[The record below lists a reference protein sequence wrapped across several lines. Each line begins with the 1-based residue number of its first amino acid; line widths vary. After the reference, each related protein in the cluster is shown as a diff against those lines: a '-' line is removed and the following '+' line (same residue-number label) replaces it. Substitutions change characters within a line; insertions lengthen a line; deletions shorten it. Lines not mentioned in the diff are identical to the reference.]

1 MSRAAD
7 LDRFYDLL
15 DRLEAKVGG
24 KRRLAD
30 CTGHMDWPERGVY
43 FFFANEETREA
54 TDQRRVTRVG
64 THAVSAGSGT
74 SLWNRLR
81 THRGA
86 NRGSYEGGGNHRGS
100 VFRKQVGRAMIERDG
115 LGDEYPRWGEGSTAD
130 RERRLAELDHERRVS
145 EYIRDLPFLWIDV
158 DDEPGPESDRA
169 YVERNAIALVSNSEK
184 PAVDARSDEWLGRES
199 PRDEIA
205 ASGLWNIEHVGER
218 HETTFLD
225 RLADAVSETSG
236 L

>member
-1 MSRAAD
+1 MSRASD
-7 LDRFYDLL
+7 LDRLYDLL
-15 DRLEAKVGG
+15 DRLEATVSG

-43 FFFANEETREA
+43 FFFANEESRDA
-54 TDQRRVTRVG
+54 TDQLRVTRVG
-64 THAVSAGSGT
+64 THAVSAGSET

-100 VFRKQVGRAMIERDG
+100 VFRKHVGRAMVERDG
-115 LGDEYPRWGEGSTAD
+115 LGDEYPHWGEGSTAD
-130 RERRLAELDHERRVS
+130 RERRLAELNHERRVS

-158 DDEPGPESDRA
+158 DDEPRPESDRA
-169 YVERNAIALVSNSEK
+169 YIERNAIALVSNHEK
-184 PAVDARSDEWLGRES
+184 VAVDARADEWLGQES
-199 PRDEIA
+199 PHDKIA
-205 ASGLWNIEHVGER
+205 ASGLWNIKHVEKR
-218 HETTFLD
+218 HETAFLD